1 MKRSRILKAMLSLSL
16 CIVICSCSMKKV
28 EKQTSDAVTERIGTI
43 VNQKWS
49 TYKYRSHFKK
59 THAPDNSV
67 DMYSRLVKNEAG
79 DNYIY
84 TIDLFIRNDSII
96 YEGYNL
102 PFVYDEFLKL
112 DSLLLDCSPTN
123 VVGDFTPEDKYM
135 NRTYFFD
142 KFYVRVNKAGIY
154 SIMFF
159 SNNF

>member
-1 MKRSRILKAMLSLSL
+1 MMKRNSLLILLL
-16 CIVICSCSMKKV
+16 CCILFSCSTKQSKEQTIDDIAAKV
-28 EKQTSDAVTERIGTI
+28 GTI

-59 THAPDNSV
+59 NHAPDNSV
-67 DMYSRLVKNEAG
+67 DMYSRLVKNETG
-79 DNYIY
+79 DNYVY
-84 TIDLFIRNDSII
+84 TIDLYIRNDSII

-112 DSLLLDCSPTN
+112 DSLLLDCNPTN

-142 KFYVRVNKAGIY
+142 KFYVKVNKAGVY

-159 SNNF
+159 SDNF

>member
-1 MKRSRILKAMLSLSL
+1 MMKRNSLLILLL
-16 CIVICSCSMKKV
+16 CCILFSCST
-28 EKQTSDAVTERIGTI
+28 KQSKEQTIDDVAAKAGTI

-59 THAPDNSV
+59 THAPNNSI
-67 DMYSRLVKNEAG
+67 DMYSRLVKNATG

-112 DSLLLDCSPTN
+112 DSLLLDCNPVN

-142 KFYVRVNKAGIY
+142 KFYVKINKAGTY

-159 SNNF
+159 SDNF

>member
-1 MKRSRILKAMLSLSL
+1 MKAMLSLSL

>member
-1 MKRSRILKAMLSLSL
+1 MMKRNSLLILLL
-16 CIVICSCSMKKV
+16 CCILFSCSTKQSKEQAIDDIAAKV
-28 EKQTSDAVTERIGTI
+28 GTI

-67 DMYSRLVKNEAG
+67 DMYSRLVKNETG

-84 TIDLFIRNDSII
+84 TIDLFIRNDSIV

-112 DSLLLDCSPTN
+112 DSLLLDCNPAN

-142 KFYVRVNKAGIY
+142 KFYVKVNKAGTY

-159 SNNF
+159 SDNF